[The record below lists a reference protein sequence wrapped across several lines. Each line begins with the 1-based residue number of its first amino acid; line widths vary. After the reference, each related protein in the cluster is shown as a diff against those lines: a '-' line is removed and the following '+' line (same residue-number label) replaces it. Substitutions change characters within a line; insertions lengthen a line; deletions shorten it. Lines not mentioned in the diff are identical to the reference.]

1 MKEYPLTY
9 TAFKEGLA
17 QGRLLGLKC
26 LDCGNIFTPPNA
38 TCTSCGSF
46 KLEKIDLAPQGN
58 IKTFTVIRVAPAGFP
73 SPYIVGM
80 VELADGPWVVG
91 NVLGL
96 DPNQAGPD
104 LIGKKVSVG
113 HKIFPRSETE
123 GGQEGVTLTFT
134 LTN

>member
-26 LDCGNIFTPPNA
+26 LDCGNIFTPPNG
-38 TCTSCGSF
+38 TCTSCGGS
-46 KLEKIDLAPQGN
+46 KLEKMDLAPKGK

-80 VELADGPWVVG
+80 VELTDGPWVVG

-96 DPNQAGPD
+96 DPNQADTG
-104 LIGKKVSVG
+104 LIGKEVTIG
-113 HKIFPRSETE
+113 HKIFPRNEAE
-123 GGQEGVTLTFT
+123 GGPEGATLTFT